1 MATATTP
8 EHVGTQA
15 RAEPV
20 AANPSRER
28 VQKISIDGNTLAV
41 LGVGIALFTMAFG
54 AFTHLSGRIDSLDTK
69 IERGLGT
76 LNGRIDTLDA
86 KIERVATDLRTEI
99 KDVHAKI
106 DKLSAETND
115 RFDRLNEKI
124 TQILINQSR
133 GQ

>member
-8 EHVGTQA
+8 EHVETQA

-28 VQKISIDGNTLAV
+28 VQKIS
-41 LGVGIALFTMAFG
+41 
-54 AFTHLSGRIDSLDTK
+54 
-69 IERGLGT
+69 
-76 LNGRIDTLDA
+76 LDA

-115 RFDRLNEKI
+115 RFDRLNTKIDKLSADSNDKFDRLNEKI